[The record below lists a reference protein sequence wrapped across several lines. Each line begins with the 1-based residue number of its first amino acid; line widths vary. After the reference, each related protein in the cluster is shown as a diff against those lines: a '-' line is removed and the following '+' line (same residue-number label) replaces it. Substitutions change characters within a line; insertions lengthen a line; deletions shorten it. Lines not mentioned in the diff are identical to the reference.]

1 MPMKRMLGLFQSEKQ
16 QMIFRRLKIV
26 TFWDHLSCY
35 YFFRHLLLSVEQEDV
50 ATLYLPQLSKNHLLL
65 VLDYV
70 YKGRMYIKANQL
82 QHVLSV
88 IEVLS
93 LECGVSVTKKVRK
106 EPKDP
111 WVEGGVF
118 TSFTDKGVLQVRRY
132 VFSIEF
138 PQFLQSYFEY
148 IIPSRYQKFD

>member
-1 MPMKRMLGLFQSEKQ
+1 MVLFLSRSTKGEIRFFFINDQSFVQ
-16 QMIFRRLKIV
+16 PRY
-26 TFWDHLSCY
+26 D
-35 YFFRHLLLSVEQEDV
+35 
-50 ATLYLPQLSKNHLLL
+50 KNVL

-132 VFSIEF
+132 MFSNEF
-138 PQFLQSYFEY
+138 P
-148 IIPSRYQKFD
+148 

>member
-1 MPMKRMLGLFQSEKQ
+1 M
-16 QMIFRRLKIV
+16 
-26 TFWDHLSCY
+26 
-35 YFFRHLLLSVEQEDV
+35 LSVEQDDV

-118 TSFTDKGVLQVRRY
+118 TSFTDKGVLQVRKLHHKDQRR
-132 VFSIEF
+132 
-138 PQFLQSYFEY
+138 Q
-148 IIPSRYQKFD
+148 

>member
-1 MPMKRMLGLFQSEKQ
+1 
-16 QMIFRRLKIV
+16 
-26 TFWDHLSCY
+26 
-35 YFFRHLLLSVEQEDV
+35 
-50 ATLYLPQLSKNHLLL
+50 
-65 VLDYV
+65 
-70 YKGRMYIKANQL
+70 MYIKANQL

-132 VFSIEF
+132 IFSNECPYF
-138 PQFLQSYFEY
+138 FAVLSLLQGLCC
-148 IIPSRYQKFD
+148 KCLA

>member
-1 MPMKRMLGLFQSEKQ
+1 MMFLSFIMLCNTIRFPIHLTIQ
-16 QMIFRRLKIV
+16 QTKDLKYESKVLII
-26 TFWDHLSCY
+26 TPFSI
-35 YFFRHLLLSVEQEDV
+35 FRHLLLSVEQDDV
-50 ATLYLPQLSKNHLLL
+50 ATIYLPQLSKDHLLL

-82 QHVLSV
+82 QYVLGV

-118 TSFTDKGVLQVRRY
+118 TSFTEKGKIRTT
-132 VFSIEF
+132 F
-138 PQFLQSYFEY
+138 
-148 IIPSRYQKFD
+148 